1 MAKLSFYGAAGTVT
15 GSSSLVVAA
24 GHRLLIDCGM
34 FQGNKTVAAL
44 NEKPFPY
51 ETKNVDSLLLTHAH
65 IDHSGLIPKLV
76 KHGFNGPIY
85 TTEATADLLDFMLL
99 DSAAIQ
105 ESEAERANR
114 RRSRKGKKEI
124 KPAYTKEDAN
134 KALSLLRPKE
144 YEDRF
149 EIADGVQARLWN
161 AGHMLGSSS
170 VDVRIDEPG
179 EKDPLRMLFSGDIGP
194 EEKAFHP
201 EPDAPQGYDYL
212 ICESTYG
219 NRDRD
224 DYTLEARRAALKKEL
239 SEGLA
244 RGGNIVIPSFAVERS
259 QELLH
264 DIGVLLANGDIR
276 NTTVF
281 LDSPLASKVTKVF
294 MQHTEDMADIDLPPE
309 ELFRHPSFRI
319 TESVDDS
326 KDINKIRGGAIIIS
340 ASGMCNAGRVK
351 HHLRNNLWKKDAT
364 VLFVGYQAPG
374 TLGSIIRSGTK
385 DVRIHGREVKVRA
398 QIRSLGN
405 YSAHAD
411 QGELLDWIFERCPV
425 PGAVFLNHGEDDA
438 RGELRRLIAKRGVD
452 KSRIFLPSLD
462 ESYELKAGSP
472 ASKGRGPERVP
483 MSQVTQDW
491 QNEHAALLLAL
502 SRKLEETK
510 DPVKKNELL
519 AHLKS
524 ALRTK

>member
-1 MAKLSFYGAAGTVT
+1 MATLSFYGAAGTVT
-15 GSSSLVVAA
+15 GSSSLIDAA

-34 FQGNKTVAAL
+34 FQGNKSVAAL
-44 NEKPFPY
+44 NDKPFPY
-51 ETKNVDSLLLTHAH
+51 DPKSVDSMVLTHAH

-85 TTEATADLLDFMLL
+85 TTEPTADLLDFMLM

-105 ESEAERANR
+105 ESEAERASR
-114 RRSRKGKKEI
+114 RRSRKGKKKVE
-124 KPAYTKEDAN
+124 PAYTKEDAK
-134 KALSLLRPKE
+134 KALSLLKPRE

-149 EIADGVQARLWN
+149 EIADGIQARLWN

-170 VDVRIDEPG
+170 VDLRIEEPG
-179 EKDPLRMLFSGDIGP
+179 ENNALRMLFSGDIGP

-219 NRDRD
+219 DRDRD

-294 MQHTEDMADIDLPPE
+294 MQHTEDMSDIDLPPK

-319 TESVDDS
+319 TENVDDS
-326 KDINKIRGGAIIIS
+326 KAINKIKGGAIIIS
-340 ASGMCNAGRVK
+340 ASGMCNAGRIK
-351 HHLRNNLWKKDAT
+351 HHLRNNLWRKDAT

-374 TLGSIIRSGTK
+374 TLGSIIRSGAE

-425 PGAVFLNHGEDDA
+425 PGAIFLNHGEDDA
-438 RGELRRLIAKRGVD
+438 REELREKIAARGVD
-452 KSRIFLPSLD
+452 KARVFLPTLD
-462 ESYELKAGSP
+462 ESFELKAGTP

-491 QNEHAALLLAL
+491 QNQYAALLLAL
-502 SRKLEETK
+502 SRKLDATD
-510 DPVKKNELL
+510 DPEAKHELL
-519 AHLKS
+519 GRLKA
-524 ALRTK
+524 ALDK